1 MEKAIDSHTKASS
14 HDNVAEDNLSDE
26 IRELL
31 STLSREKNLDGTYP
45 YQYDSVWYYSD
56 IILITCP
63 KSDTTWLKYS
73 SLTDSRVNSNCGIVY
88 MCRNP
93 LDQFITYW
101 HFLFRTAH
109 EDMKIEPFSLEEA
122 FEMACHGIQEFGP
135 VWEHVLGYWKA
146 NLDDSDQKKVL
157 FLKYEDVKEDSAF
170 YVKKLADFLGCPFS
184 NVEENQGVIEEIV
197 KLCSFENMKDLEVNK
212 NGGFLGTM
220 FKNSMYFGEGKVGD
234 WTNYFTLSMS
244 KCLKNITEEKLS
256 M

>member
-45 YQYDSVWYYSD
+45 YQYDSVW
-56 IILITCP
+56 
-63 KSDTTWLKYS
+63 
-73 SLTDSRVNSNCGIVY
+73 
-88 MCRNP
+88 
-93 LDQFITYW
+93 
-101 HFLFRTAH
+101 TAH

-220 FKNSMYFGEGKVGD
+220 FKNSMYFGEGKVLD
-234 WTNYFTLSMS
+234 ELIFDQLDQQLYF
-244 KCLKNITEEKLS
+244 
-256 M
+256 